1 MKLRGK
7 IQLVFGGTVIAALLL
22 LGALVYASTV
32 EMSRKNMDS
41 TITGAV
47 SLAGGQMG
55 DLLGTY
61 KLMTEAAALD
71 PVICGSNST
80 AEQKTLRV
88 GELAE
93 SYGFTSGN
101 VLDRNG
107 ISLKDGTDF
116 SDRAYVQQAL
126 NGQTNISDITLSKY
140 TNTYGFSIAAPLWS
154 GSEID
159 GVVYFRVD
167 INFMLEIIKN
177 IRISDNSI
185 AFIVDRNGT
194 VIVHTDESQI
204 NNNNLVEQG
213 GNCALAVSEAG
224 LGKIGCTSVE
234 WAGEMQSMGYGP
246 INNTDGWILLVEAPE
261 YDFMDDC
268 YRIVNILLIID
279 VTVIV
284 ICLIIS
290 YLIAGEIAKSVARV
304 QTVLVALSQGDLG
317 CEIAPS
323 AKKDELG
330 VLTNAAR
337 SLNETIKTIIGEAN
351 DVLGAMASCNLS
363 KDPMKQYPGEFDQL
377 AASVNTIMVT
387 MKRLMKQ
394 IQEMADSVGVGST
407 QLADASAALSEGT
420 LVQAD
425 SIQRM
430 ASEVERIAEGIQNNS
445 QNEEL
450 VNNRLQNLDMQI
462 KKGSEE
468 MKELMNYV
476 RSIEDMSND
485 IHKIVGTIDSIAFQT
500 NILAL
505 NASVEAARAGEAGKG
520 FAVVANEVGGLA
532 GKCSVASKQTGEL
545 IDRCIQTIND
555 AFRCAENTLESLMA
569 IVSNSEEISEAFGA
583 IAEDTRAQADKS
595 ESIRSELL
603 NISDVVQTNTATA
616 EETAA
621 STETLSEQADSLR
634 AIVNRFKI

>member
-61 KLMTEAAALD
+61 KFMTEAAALD
-71 PVICGSNST
+71 PVICGGNST

-140 TNTYGFSIAAPLWS
+140 TNTYGFSIATPLWS
-154 GSEID
+154 GSEIV

-167 INFMLEIIKN
+167 IDFMLEIIKN

-290 YLIAGEIAKSVARV
+290 YLLAGGIAKSVARV
-304 QTVLVALSQGDLG
+304 QTVLVALSQGELG

-468 MKELMNYV
+468 MRELMNYV

-532 GKCSVASKQTGEL
+532 GKCSVASKQTEEL

-569 IVSNSEEISEAFGA
+569 IVSNSEEISVAFGA

>member
-61 KLMTEAAALD
+61 KAMTEAAALD
-71 PVICGSNST
+71 PVISGSNST

-88 GELAE
+88 AELAE

-126 NGQTNISDITLSKY
+126 NGKTNISDITLSKY
-140 TNTYGFSIAAPLWS
+140 TNTYGFSIATPLMS
-154 GSEID
+154 GNEID

-167 INFMLEIIKN
+167 IDFMLEIIKN

-194 VIVHTDESQI
+194 VIVHTDEEQI

-224 LGKIGCTSVE
+224 LGKIGSTSVE

-261 YDFMDDC
+261 YDFMTDC

-290 YLIAGEIAKSVARV
+290 YLLAGGIAKSVRRV
-304 QTVLVALSQGDLG
+304 ERVLVALSEGDFVH
-317 CEIAPS
+317 EIS
-323 AKKDELG
+323 FSKKKDEIG
-330 VLTNAAR
+330 VLNNAAY
-337 SLNETIKTIIGEAN
+337 SLNETLKNMIGETN
-351 DVLGAMASCNLS
+351 DVLGAMAACNLS

-462 KKGSEE
+462 KKGNEE
-468 MKELMNYV
+468 MKELMKYV
-476 RSIEDMSND
+476 RSIEEMSND

-532 GKCSVASKQTGEL
+532 GKCSVASKQTEEL

-569 IVSNSEEISEAFGA
+569 IVSNSEEISAAFGA

-595 ESIRSELL
+595 ESIRTELL

-634 AIVNRFKI
+634 AIVNRFKL